1 MDAYLGATARWYAE
15 TLLGCYPMLAAA
27 EARQAVERSLR
38 AVALFRL
45 LDDPDAATLWFACA
59 ERDVRLRLGVEV
71 EEARLDPQSHAGRRH
86 VRASRAQ

>member
-1 MDAYLGATARWYAE
+1 MDANLEATARSFAE
-15 TLLGCYPMLAAA
+15 TLLRRYPMLEAG

-59 ERDVRLRLGVEV
+59 ERDVRLRLGVEI
-71 EEARLDPQSHAGRRH
+71 EEARLDPQSHEGRRQVH
-86 VRASRAQ
+86 ASRAQ